1 MSLKVA
7 FSDGYFS
14 ALNKLQPVIQS
25 KVNQMIM
32 KLMSNPDLPGLNL
45 EKLKVVKD
53 NSFRSIRVDQA
64 YRVIL
69 SAQSNVLLLLWV
81 DHHDDAYK
89 WAETH
94 KCNINAE
101 TGAIQLYQTETKLIE
116 TESEKQDPNA
126 YLPELFRDLKD
137 KQLMKLG
144 VPEDH
149 IVKVRPLK
157 TEAQLDQL
165 QGFLPDE
172 AYEGLFLIL
181 AGQSYEEILAERDI
195 NQEAQFNTE
204 DFGAAL
210 ERFQTLSKFSVV
222 SGEDELKDVLSAS
235 LEKWRV
241 FLHPSQRRLATGV
254 KNGSVRV
261 LGGAGT
267 GKTVVAMHRAK
278 WLAQNALLD
287 GQKVLFTTF
296 TKNLAQDIEDNLKVL
311 CGNDLVKKIEVVNLD
326 RWVSYFLR
334 KHHYDFE
341 VVYNQQTL
349 DSLWQQAYSEM
360 PASLDLSLAFF
371 KEEWQQVVQPQSINS
386 IDDYKKAKRIGRGTR
401 LNRRQKLEIWQ
412 VFEVYRRLLNQHG
425 YKEVHDAY
433 RDAADFIQNNQV
445 DLPYASIVV
454 DEAQDMGSQAFRLL
468 RAIVPEGQNDL
479 FIVGDAHQRIY
490 GQNKVILGQLG
501 INIRGRSSK
510 LKINYRTTDE
520 IRKYATSVLIDRPV
534 DDLDGGE
541 DDNTLYKS
549 LTHGD
554 SPVHNHFDSAE
565 QQARFL
571 ADFVKTTEIDLQNI
585 CITARTNNEIN
596 QIRSSLEASGI
607 KTFVVNTSEADG
619 PENAVRLATVHRV
632 KGLEFD
638 IVFLA
643 SCNEGLFPLSYA
655 MQNKGDDIS
664 YEQAEAEERS
674 LMYVA
679 LTRAKKAVYV
689 TSYGRESIFLLNT

>member
-1 MSLKVA
+1 MSIKVA
-7 FSDGYFS
+7 FSDGYFG
-14 ALNKLQPVIQS
+14 ALTKLQPVIQS

-45 EKLKVVKD
+45 EKLKIVKD
-53 NSFRSIRVDQA
+53 DSFRSIRVDQA

-69 SAQSNVLLLLWV
+69 SAQANVLLLLWV

-101 TGAIQLYQTETKLIE
+101 TGAIQLYQTETKSIE
-116 TESEKQDPNA
+116 VEPEVQDPNA

-149 IVKVRPLK
+149 IDKVRAIK
-157 TEAQLDQL
+157 TEPQLDKL

-181 AGQSYEEILAERDI
+181 AGQSYEEILAEREI
-195 NQEAQFNTE
+195 NQEAEFNTE

-210 ERFQTLSKFSVV
+210 ERFQTLSTFSVV

-235 LEKWRV
+235 LEKWRI

-254 KNGSVRV
+254 KNGPVRV

-278 WLAQNALLD
+278 WLAQNALTND
-287 GQKVLFTTF
+287 QKVLFTTF

-311 CGNDLVKKIEVVNLD
+311 CGTELAKKIEVVNLD

-334 KHHYDFE
+334 KQQYDFE

-349 DSLWQQAYSEM
+349 DALWRVAYSEM

-371 KEEWQQVVQPQSINS
+371 MEEWQQVVQPQSITS
-386 IDDYKKAKRIGRGTR
+386 IDEYKKAKRIGRGTR

-412 VFEVYRRLLNQHG
+412 VFEAYRRLLNQNG

-433 RDAADFIQNNQV
+433 RDASDFIQNNQV

-468 RAIVPEGQNDL
+468 RSIVPEGQNDL

-490 GQNKVILGQLG
+490 GQNKVVLGQVG

-554 SPVHNHFDSAE
+554 LPIHNHFESAE
-565 QQARFL
+565 QQTQFI
-571 ADFVKTTEIDLQNI
+571 ADFIKSSEVRLQNI
-585 CITARTNNEIN
+585 CITARTNTEVRNI
-596 QIRSSLEASGI
+596 QKALELLGVQ
-607 KTFVVNTSEADG
+607 TFVVNTSEADG

-638 IVFLA
+638 VVFLA
-643 SCNEGLFPLSYA
+643 SCNEGLFPLNFALS
-655 MQNKGDDIS
+655 NKGDAIS
-664 YEQAEAEERS
+664 YELAEAEERS

-679 LTRAKKAVYV
+679 ITRAKKIVLIS
-689 TSYGRESIFLLNT
+689 SYGIKSSFL